1 MKQTGTD
8 VNRMVLHGR
17 VAQPPALS
25 HRNHEVEFFSFPL
38 AVSRLS
44 GVADQV
50 NVVAS
55 RALLGEEITVHGE
68 VRTFNNRSGV
78 GSRLIISVFAKELL
92 LEQGEDENRLLLS
105 GTLCKPP
112 SLRST
117 PLGRTICD
125 MILAVNRRYGRA
137 DYLPCIAWGSLA
149 HQCGG
154 LEVGSTLCFEGRLQS
169 RTYTKNL
176 GDRTEERVAFEVS
189 VMNFAGK
196 GTGSDRPGRC
206 QAAGPTV
213 EKVAQPLFRGG
224 CAQDGPR
231 FPREKSAHL
240 AREVSFPRRIS
251 PEMTDFHFI
260 PATAVAGTLRGLPPG
275 KVF

>member
-1 MKQTGTD
+1 MRPSPAD
-8 VNRMVLHGR
+8 LNRIRLHGR
-17 VAQPPALS
+17 LEAAPVLS
-25 HRNHEVEFFSFPL
+25 HQNHGVAFYLFPL
-38 AVSRLS
+38 AVARLS
-44 GVADQV
+44 GVEDRLH
-50 NVVAS
+50 VVLPDG
-55 RALLGEEITVHGE
+55 LLPQLGPPVLGQEVTVTGE

-137 DYLPCIAWGSLA
+137 DYLPCITWGSLA

-154 LEVGSTLCFEGRLQS
+154 MEVGSTLYFEGRLQS

-189 VMNFAGK
+189 VMNL
-196 GTGSDRPGRC
+196 
-206 QAAGPTV
+206 AAK
-213 EKVAQPLFRGG
+213 EAL
-224 CAQDGPR
+224 
-231 FPREKSAHL
+231 E
-240 AREVSFPRRIS
+240 
-251 PEMTDFHFI
+251 
-260 PATAVAGTLRGLPPG
+260 PAAL
-275 KVF
+275 